1 MAAVVLSP
9 DQAHAAVPQ
18 DIRNAIYSA
27 LLSGDGIRNIEAT
40 LDHHLQTSGFKAALR
55 AYMTDLFRSGQATT
69 AVEARDMAMARIR
82 ASSLSAQAVRRGK
95 RWTRSPRHIRVVS
108 ALVRLC
114 VNLDAASSD
123 ANGPASDAPHDVDLS
138 IPPLAIKEG
147 TKSVRAELEKVVDIT
162 YDNDK

>member
-1 MAAVVLSP
+1 MAPVVLSP

-82 ASSLSAQAVRRGK
+82 AHLQQQ
-95 RWTRSPRHIRVVS
+95 H
-108 ALVRLC
+108 
-114 VNLDAASSD
+114 AASSD

>member
-40 LDHHLQTSGFKAALR
+40 LDHHLQTSGFKASLR

-82 ASSLSAQAVRRGK
+82 AHLQ
-95 RWTRSPRHIRVVS
+95 H
-108 ALVRLC
+108 
-114 VNLDAASSD
+114 AAPD
-123 ANGPASDAPHDVDLS
+123 ANGSAGDAQDVDLS
-138 IPPLAIKEG
+138 IPPVAITEG

>member
-9 DQAHAAVPQ
+9 DHAHAAIPQ
-18 DIRNAIYSA
+18 DMRNAIYSA

-40 LDHHLQTSGFKAALR
+40 LDHHLQTSGFKASLR

-82 ASSLSAQAVRRGK
+82 AHLQQQLA
-95 RWTRSPRHIRVVS
+95 
-108 ALVRLC
+108 
-114 VNLDAASSD
+114 DAPD
-123 ANGPASDAPHDVDLS
+123 TGANGSSAAADAHDVDLS
-138 IPPLAIKEG
+138 IPPIAITEG
-147 TKSVRAELEKVVDIT
+147 TKSVRAELEKVVDIS

>member
-9 DQAHAAVPQ
+9 DSAHAAIPQ
-18 DIRNAIYSA
+18 DMRNAIYSA

-40 LDHHLQTSGFKAALR
+40 LDHHLQTSGFKASLR

-82 ASSLSAQAVRRGK
+82 AHLQQQLA
-95 RWTRSPRHIRVVS
+95 
-108 ALVRLC
+108 
-114 VNLDAASSD
+114 DAPD
-123 ANGPASDAPHDVDLS
+123 TGANGSSAAADAHDVDLS
-138 IPPLAIKEG
+138 IPPVAITEG
-147 TKSVRAELEKVVDIT
+147 TKSVRAELEKVVDIS